1 MHYDFSRLSPAEAYK
16 LLTGVV
22 VPRPIAWVSTLNPD
36 GTVNLAPFS
45 FFNLLGSDPPL
56 LVFSPGDRADGTPKD
71 TARNVAGPGGQG
83 GGEFVVNLVNEELAE
98 VMNLS
103 ATDFPAGIS
112 EAGIAGLELLPGER
126 VRVPRVAASPV
137 SLECRELRT
146 LLLGRTRVV
155 LGEVLGLHIRGELL
169 LDPGRLYVDTPAL
182 GLIGRMGGRG
192 GYTRTRDTFELARIP
207 YARWLEEQAT
217 GGQRE
222 EQRQPK

>member
-1 MHYDFSRLSPAEAYK
+1 MHYDFSRLSPAEVYK

-45 FFNLLGSDPPL
+45 FFNVLGSDPPL

-71 TARNVAGPGGQG
+71 TARNVAGPDGQ
-83 GGEFVVNLVNEELAE
+83 GGEFVVNLVNEELVE

-112 EAGIAGLELLPGER
+112 EAGIAGLELLPGEW
-126 VRVPRVAASPV
+126 VGVPRVAASPV

-169 LDPGRLYVDTPAL
+169 LDPGRQSVDTPAL
-182 GLIGRMGGRG
+182 GLIGRVGGRG

-207 YARWLEEQAT
+207 YARWLEEQAA
-217 GGQRE
+217 
-222 EQRQPK
+222 